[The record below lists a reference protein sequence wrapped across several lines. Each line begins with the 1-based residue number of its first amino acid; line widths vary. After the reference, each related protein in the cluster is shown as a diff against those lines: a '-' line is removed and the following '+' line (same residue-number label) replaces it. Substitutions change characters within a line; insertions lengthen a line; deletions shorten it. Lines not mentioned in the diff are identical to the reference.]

1 MYSFHRLVGQT
12 ETASSDAWKS
22 LIDEDRLLT
31 RVEILESQLST
42 YGKSMNE
49 DKLRDETKKLME
61 EKGEYQERT
70 KDTLKRLMNEKLEA
84 VKKVQE
90 LENSL
95 SSTEDEFATL
105 KELYEKNIDE
115 SNKLATEL
123 NRLSQDL
130 EAAKAK
136 IPPTV
141 EELPEEIKEESEI
154 KLASETGNDVQAGA
168 ADETVAST
176 EDQPA
181 ELATE
186 ATFDTVQSQDTMSN
200 EDNESI
206 STSTT
211 TLDISSAL
219 SDMDDAPDEDQQRLN
234 ELTDKL
240 ANLETELTDIQR
252 NNEVLKE
259 TNKNINAELG
269 IAQEQ
274 LCEALKLLD
283 EKCRLLEETSNK
295 IEDATTRAEASEE
308 IAKLSQEKEEI
319 CSENERLRADLAAHL
334 QVIEDYEQKQMA
346 ASSSSTLVGSVV
358 HNIRPNED
366 LEKSLMEAE
375 AKISELLKVKEKYAE
390 VSAEKSTLAI
400 NLSELQQE
408 MNLMSLQ
415 TKTATTCAIIPII
428 VIVLA
433 MLASYIPFFG
443 SSAKVE

>member
-1 MYSFHRLVGQT
+1 MPKLVIFDILFYRLVGQT

-49 DKLRDETKKLME
+49 DKLRDETKRLME

-115 SNKLATEL
+115 NKKLAAEL
-123 NRLSQDL
+123 NRLSNDL

-141 EELPEEIKEESEI
+141 EELPEEIKEENEVKETSSEVVEDE
-154 KLASETGNDVQAGA
+154 AEPVV
-168 ADETVAST
+168 ADETVA
-176 EDQPA
+176 
-181 ELATE
+181 LTE

-200 EDNESI
+200 EDNDNESI

-211 TLDISSAL
+211 TLDESSAL
-219 SDMDDAPDEDQQRLN
+219 SDVDPELDELQRVN

-240 ANLETELTDIQR
+240 ANLESELTESQR
-252 NNEVLKE
+252 NNEALKE
-259 TNKNINAELG
+259 SNKAINSELG
-269 IAQEQ
+269 VAQEQ

-283 EKCRLLEETSNK
+283 EKCRLLEETSK
-295 IEDATTRAEASEE
+295 VEQDAKSDVE

-346 ASSSSTLVGSVV
+346 ASSSSTLVGS
-358 HNIRPNED
+358 IRGPANEE

-443 SSAKVE
+443 SAKVE